1 MTKKESVKTFF
12 LKYWLIM
19 LIAAQP
25 LLDALAY
32 WTQNSTATAAGY
44 IRLLIMVVLPLHLLI
59 TLKKKRGFILSMAV
73 IGLFCALHV
82 LNGLRVGYINMFFDV
97 AYLARVI
104 QTPVLAVCF
113 LYYIKDERTK
123 TQAVK
128 GILAAA
134 VITVVLLAVAF
145 ATGTWNSTYG
155 GGIGLSGWVIDDNRC
170 ANSILMVTFSV
181 FAVGAAACSRNK
193 LVNVLIPALTALLL
207 ILNGTKACYGG
218 MFVIMAGYGAF
229 MLLRR
234 VITGEKIKKLFLL
247 TMALLLAAGVAVYP
261 ITPRARVDDA
271 QASSALKNQNELD
284 LKLKELG
291 YDVNAMTLEEKLA
304 DPVLRELFED
314 YYYRMIGYVIPDMF
328 ERFGAEKVLIKYN
341 MTTSAARL
349 VDVRVMKT
357 TYASLIWDECDTL
370 TKLVGF
376 EATDACGDGHYDMEN
391 DWPALFYYYG
401 YLGFGLYAAFILY
414 FILLIIRRLL
424 RDFKGSLTMENFTL
438 LLCLALQLGL
448 AQFSGAILRRPN
460 VSVYLSMMLALIY
473 YKTVRFPLSSANN
486 ATEAME

>member
-1 MTKKESVKTFF
+1 MAEQIKKFF
-12 LKYWLIM
+12 VRNWLLC
-19 LIAAQP
+19 LIAVQP
-25 LLDALAY
+25 VLDALAY

-44 IRLLIMVVLPLHLLI
+44 IRLLIMVILPLYLLI

-73 IGLFCALHV
+73 IGLFCVLHV

-113 LYYIKDERTK
+113 LYFIKDEKTK
-123 TQAVK
+123 EQAMK
-128 GILAAA
+128 GIMTAA
-134 VITVVLLAVAF
+134 VITLVLLIVAF
-145 ATGTWNSTYG
+145 VTGTWNSTYG
-155 GGIGLSGWVIDDNRC
+155 GGVGLSGWVIDDNRC

-181 FAVGAAACSRNK
+181 FAVGAAACSRK
-193 LVNVLIPALTALLL
+193 KPVNVLIPILTALVLL
-207 ILNGTKACYGG
+207 LNGTKACYLG
-218 MFVIMAGYGAF
+218 MFAIMAGYGAF

-234 VITGEKIKKLFLL
+234 VITGERVKKLFLL
-247 TMALLLAAGVAVYP
+247 TLALIIVAGVVVYP
-261 ITPRARVDDA
+261 ITPRAKVDNA
-271 QASSALKNQNELD
+271 QAASALKSQNELN
-284 LKLKELG
+284 LKLQELG

-341 MTTSAARL
+341 MTTSVGRL
-349 VDVRVMKT
+349 IDVRVMKT

-376 EATDACGDGHYDMEN
+376 EATDVCGNRHYDMEN

-401 YLGFGLYAAFILY
+401 YVGFGLYVAFILY
-414 FILLIIRRLL
+414 FVFLILRRLIQ
-424 RDFKGSLTMENFTL
+424 DFKGSLTMENFAL
-438 LLCLALQLGL
+438 LLCLVLQLGL
-448 AQFSGAILRRPN
+448 AQFSGAVLRRPN
-460 VSVYLSMMLALIY
+460 VSFYLALVLALIY
-473 YKTVRFPLSSANN
+473 YKTVRFPLSSAKD
-486 ATEAME
+486 ATETVE

>member
-1 MTKKESVKTFF
+1 MAEQIKKFF
-12 LKYWLIM
+12 VRNWLLC
-19 LIAAQP
+19 LIAVQP
-25 LLDALAY
+25 VLDALAY

-44 IRLLIMVVLPLHLLI
+44 IRLLIMVILPLYLLI

-73 IGLFCALHV
+73 IGLFCVLHV

-113 LYYIKDERTK
+113 LYFIKDEKTK
-123 TQAVK
+123 EQAMK
-128 GILAAA
+128 GIMTAAI
-134 VITVVLLAVAF
+134 ITLVLLIVAF
-145 ATGTWNSTYG
+145 VTGTWNSTYG
-155 GGIGLSGWVIDDNRC
+155 GGVGLSGWVIDDNRC

-181 FAVGAAACSRNK
+181 FAVGAAACSRK
-193 LVNVLIPALTALLL
+193 KPVNVLIPILTALVLL
-207 ILNGTKACYGG
+207 LNGTKACYLG
-218 MFVIMAGYGAF
+218 MFAIMAGYGAF

-234 VITGEKIKKLFLL
+234 VITGERVKKLFLL
-247 TMALLLAAGVAVYP
+247 TLALIIVAGVVVYP
-261 ITPRARVDDA
+261 ITPRAKVDNA
-271 QASSALKNQNELD
+271 QAASALKSQNELN
-284 LKLKELG
+284 LKLQELG

-341 MTTSAARL
+341 MTTSVGRL
-349 VDVRVMKT
+349 IDVRVMKT

-376 EATDACGDGHYDMEN
+376 EATDVCGNSHYDMEN

-401 YLGFGLYAAFILY
+401 YVGFGLYVAFILY
-414 FILLIIRRLL
+414 FVFLILRRLIQ
-424 RDFKGSLTMENFTL
+424 DFKGSLTMENFAL
-438 LLCLALQLGL
+438 LLCLVLQLGL
-448 AQFSGAILRRPN
+448 AQFSGAVLRRPN
-460 VSVYLSMMLALIY
+460 VSFYLALVLALIY
-473 YKTVRFPLSSANN
+473 YKTVRFPLGLTKN
-486 ATEAME
+486 ATEEAE